1 MLSIFTGLFGSS
13 DKTESV
19 ETASTQDRSSDK
31 YDLRETINSP
41 NRYHTEMET
50 TYASPR
56 YNGRYDKWDTKF
68 NGHKI
73 DERAFNDILHEANF
87 DHLEGLHMTPSG
99 YVCDDFVVDESLE
112 TDEDSEGSFNS
123 EHESESDLDSIDKYE
138 LSDDDEDEEFEE
150 EDDEDDDE
158 EDEEEDDEEDYE

>member
-112 TDEDSEGSFNS
+112 TDEDSEGSFNR
-123 EHESESDLDSIDKYE
+123 EHESDLDSIDKYE

-150 EDDEDDDE
+150 EDDEE
-158 EDEEEDDEEDYE
+158 EEEEDDEEEDYE